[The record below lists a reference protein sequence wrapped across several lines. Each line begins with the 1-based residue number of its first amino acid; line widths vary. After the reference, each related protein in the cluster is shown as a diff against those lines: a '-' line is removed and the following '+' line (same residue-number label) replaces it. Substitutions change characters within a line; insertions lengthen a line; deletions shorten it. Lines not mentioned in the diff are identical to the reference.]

1 CRKVTGV
8 DAAVDEWY
16 AEKILDCRLEI
27 GRADGVRL
35 DAQSAYIAGSLQIL
49 LSLGMGELD
58 VGVDGAARL
67 GEEDSSCRGNV
78 GRFDGQV
85 AFEQPFAVLHD
96 PTRGARAAGGEIKI
110 GKPTLAVPDRDV
122 GAENSPNT
130 VEEGASRDIARQGT
144 VLQRAFEI
152 DAGFSQTL

>member
-1 CRKVTGV
+1 
-8 DAAVDEWY
+8 
-16 AEKILDCRLEI
+16 
-27 GRADGVRL
+27 
-35 DAQSAYIAGSLQIL
+35 
-49 LSLGMGELD
+49 
-58 VGVDGAARL
+58 
-67 GEEDSSCRGNV
+67 
-78 GRFDGQV
+78 GQV

-152 DAGFSQTL
+152 DAGFSQTLADERAGRNVRSECEIDEIGRAHV